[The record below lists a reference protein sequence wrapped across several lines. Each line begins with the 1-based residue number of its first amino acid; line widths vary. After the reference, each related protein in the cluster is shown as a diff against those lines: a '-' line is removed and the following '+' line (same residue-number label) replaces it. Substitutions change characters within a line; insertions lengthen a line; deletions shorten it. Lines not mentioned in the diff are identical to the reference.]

1 MERKADWSDYDSYIL
16 GLYWSPSICFNK
28 KENKEEC
35 LARLDELNIN
45 NSFIIHGLWPTYS
58 SEENTGD
65 CNNGTQIDVNFSE
78 EKEKNLSIIW
88 PGLYSSD
95 HEMWKHEY
103 NKHGYCYIQR
113 LRKNVESDYGK
124 YFDKTIELFKNFG
137 EKGDIMEIILPDT
150 PQGLHTITKSKFKEF
165 IEIPDLK
172 INSSTY
178 SLQCVEN
185 KENNTFFLSE
195 IWFNYDFEFNPTTN
209 IQKPESCPDRFDIY
223 FRNKN
228 KKAVWEKYDFY
239 VMSTLWG
246 PTYCKSLWKERKE
259 CYEKLKKN
267 ELNILTIHGLWPSYS
282 SGIIP
287 QWCNLDT
294 NIEINNYTEDMEKYW
309 INIYQKENKEFWEL
323 EYNKHGFCYNQRS
336 NYSTDNYSY
345 YFNKTMDIYHELN
358 LTHLLNEFYPDII
371 WGINKLNRTY
381 LNKKLGERF
390 ENGTFAITC
399 QNIDSIYYLYEVKVK
414 LNLDFK
420 LDTFGTTGD
429 NCPGELYVEFLEES
443 EPKKQAIDFYKEY
456 DMYFFTILWL
466 GTTCHQKGWRC
477 YDRITSVPKNKF
489 TVHGLWP
496 NLRNGTL
503 PDWCNGKND
512 IEIEIQNSELLNFM
526 NKYWISGYHTE
537 KYFWGHEYNKHGY
550 CYNQRN
556 NYDVK
561 NYEIYFQK
569 CKDMFIENNFDNLFI
584 DYFKKEKIEI
594 EPGDMTINRTKFEKL
609 LEEKGLSK
617 DYYLIVCTNIT
628 QNNGIEINPHILEI
642 RIRYDTNFNL
652 LSNSTDK
659 SEFDCPE
666 IFYAQ
671 FL

>member
-1 MERKADWSDYDSYIL
+1 MV
-16 GLYWSPSICFNK
+16 
-28 KENKEEC
+28 
-35 LARLDELNIN
+35 
-45 NSFIIHGLWPTYS
+45 H
-58 SEENTGD
+58 
-65 CNNGTQIDVNFSE
+65 
-78 EKEKNLSIIW
+78 
-88 PGLYSSD
+88 
-95 HEMWKHEY
+95 
-103 NKHGYCYIQR
+103 
-113 LRKNVESDYGK
+113 
-124 YFDKTIELFKNFG
+124 
-137 EKGDIMEIILPDT
+137 
-150 PQGLHTITKSKFKEF
+150 
-165 IEIPDLK
+165 
-172 INSSTY
+172 
-178 SLQCVEN
+178 LQ
-185 KENNTFFLSE
+185 L
-195 IWFNYDFEFNPTTN
+195 
-209 IQKPESCPDRFDIY
+209 
-223 FRNKN
+223 
-228 KKAVWEKYDFY
+228 
-239 VMSTLWG
+239 
-246 PTYCKSLWKERKE
+246 
-259 CYEKLKKN
+259 
-267 ELNILTIHGLWPSYS
+267 
-282 SGIIP
+282 
-287 QWCNLDT
+287 
-294 NIEINNYTEDMEKYW
+294 
-309 INIYQKENKEFWEL
+309 
-323 EYNKHGFCYNQRS
+323 
-336 NYSTDNYSY
+336 
-345 YFNKTMDIYHELN
+345 
-358 LTHLLNEFYPDII
+358 
-371 WGINKLNRTY
+371 
-381 LNKKLGERF
+381 
-390 ENGTFAITC
+390 
-399 QNIDSIYYLYEVKVK
+399 YYLYEVKVK

-526 NKYWISGYHTE
+526 NKYWVSGYHTE

-569 CKDMFIENNFDNLFI
+569 CKDMFIENNFENLFI

-628 QNNGIEINPHILEI
+628 QNNGTEINPHILEI